1 MPHASTTPAETSLVI
16 GRKPVQDLLRISP
29 EHIERVLI
37 QDKGGPELG
46 RIMDLCRRNRIRFSR
61 VPKTELDALFSGN
74 HQGVVARSFRQGFK
88 ELDEVLEQTLAS
100 PLQIAL
106 ALDQLQDPGNVG
118 TLARTLYAVG
128 GSGLILPKNRSA
140 ALGEAA
146 TKASAGALSRCAV
159 TQVTNMSR
167 ALEACREAGF
177 QIYGACLDPEADN
190 LFAAPLHTPAVLVL
204 GNEDKGIRPGVLKR
218 CHQKLY
224 IPMHRQFDSMNVA
237 QAGAMI
243 LGQFL
248 AGQFKA

>member
-1 MPHASTTPAETSLVI
+1 MPQSRTLPENSLVI
-16 GRKPVQDLLRISP
+16 GRKPVRDLLQTAP
-29 EHIERVLI
+29 EQIERVLI
-37 QDKGGPELG
+37 QDRGGPELG
-46 RIMDLCRRNRIRFSR
+46 RVMELCRQTKIRFSR
-61 VPKTELDALFSGN
+61 VPRADLDALFSGN
-74 HQGVVARSFRQGFK
+74 HQGVIARSFRQGFK

-100 PLQIAL
+100 PFPVAL

-146 TKASAGALSRCAV
+146 GKASAGALSRCAV
-159 TQVTNMSR
+159 AQVTNLSR
-167 ALEACREAGF
+167 ALETCRDAGF
-177 QIYGACLDPEADN
+177 WIYGASLDPEADS
-190 LFAAPLHTPAVLVL
+190 LFSIPMHTPAILVL

-218 CHQKLY
+218 CHQKIF
-224 IPMHRQFDSMNVA
+224 IPMHRGFDSMNVA

-248 AGQFKA
+248 ARQ